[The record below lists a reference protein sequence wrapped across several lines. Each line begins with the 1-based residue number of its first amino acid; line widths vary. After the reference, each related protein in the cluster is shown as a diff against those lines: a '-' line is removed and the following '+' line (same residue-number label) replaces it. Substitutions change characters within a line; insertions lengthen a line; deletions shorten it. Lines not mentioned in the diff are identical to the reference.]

1 MDVIQIKRRKIQARQ
16 FIQADEGHVKW
27 KTKRGYMKAQD
38 RDYLIELEPGV
49 FTFIPEA
56 AMEYLTAKDN
66 ES

>member
-16 FIQADEGHVKW
+16 FIQADEGPVKW
-27 KTKRGYMKAQD
+27 KTKKGYQKARD
-38 RDYLIELEPGV
+38 KDYLIELEPGI

-56 AMEYLTAKDN
+56 AMEYLQAKDN

>member
-16 FIQADEGHVKW
+16 FIQADEGQVKW
-27 KTKRGYMKAQD
+27 KTKHGYQKAHD
-38 RDYLIELEPGV
+38 KDYLIELEPGV

-56 AMEYLTAKDN
+56 AMEYLQAKDN